1 MLPLLLPNEVRQLDQ
16 ACRDVLGIAPVD
28 LMEQAARSAT
38 NSLRSVIALRGISAT
53 RYLIACGGG
62 NNGGDG
68 LCMARMIMED
78 DPSVSVVV
86 ACDASRETMTEQ
98 TRVNMD
104 RLPSAAK
111 VVRFAEI
118 DPATDFDVIL
128 DALIGVGGGA
138 DLREPIPSFCV
149 LLNSLS
155 GMKVAIDVPTGLDA
169 STGAAS
175 HDVFRADVTITM
187 ETEKP
192 GFFRNDGPACIG
204 SVVVAP
210 IGIPDGTAT
219 QFASTFR
226 YEPRDIE
233 TLLPNRPR
241 SASKFDNGR
250 VLVIGGTRSMR
261 GAPSLAAHAAIS
273 IGAGLVELAAPY
285 IHPLTPREVMTNE
298 LPSHADG
305 TIHVDA
311 ESVLKELL
319 HRATVCA
326 VGPGLGTNE
335 ATHQMMARCI
345 DEFAAE
351 KIIVLDAD
359 GLRLLSRIS
368 YRGPNLILTPHRGE
382 FARLLGIDRGD
393 LPYDIVAAAAEFAE
407 ENKCVLHVKDVPSI
421 TTSGGRH
428 VLTVNGNP
436 AMATA
441 GSGDVLTG
449 IVAGCAAQ
457 GMSTFE
463 AASLGAYIHA
473 CAGDEANAVS
483 VHQRMV
489 AGDIIRYL

>member
-1 MLPLLLPNEVRQLDQ
+1 MLPLLLPNDVRQLDL
-16 ACRDVLGIAPVD
+16 ACHNVLGIPPID

-38 NSLRSVIALRGISAT
+38 TCLRKEPVLRGIT
-53 RYLIACGGG
+53 VQRFLIACGGG

-68 LCMARMIMED
+68 LCMARMILED

-86 ACDASRETMTEQ
+86 ACDTPREAMTEQ
-98 TRVNMD
+98 ARVNYD
-104 RLPSAAK
+104 RLPSAVT
-111 VVRFAEI
+111 VVRFSDI
-118 DPATDFDVIL
+118 DPSSSYDLIL
-128 DALIGVGGGA
+128 DAVIGVGGGA
-138 DLREPIPSFCV
+138 DLRQPIPSICT
-149 LLNSLS
+149 LLNSLK
-155 GMKVAIDVPTGLDA
+155 GMKIAIDVPTGLDA
-169 STGAAS
+169 AS
-175 HDVFRADVTITM
+175 GFAHPDVFRADVTITM

-192 GFFRNDGPACIG
+192 GFFRNNGPLSTG
-204 SVVVAP
+204 FVVVAP

-285 IHPLTPREVMTNE
+285 IHPLTPREVMTYE
-298 LPSHADG
+298 LPSNADG

-359 GLRLLSRIS
+359 GLRLLSRIR

-382 FARLLGIDRGD
+382 FARMMGIERGD
-393 LPYDIVAAAAEFAE
+393 LPYDIVATAAEFAE
-407 ENKCVLHVKDVPSI
+407 ANRCVLHVKDVPSV
-421 TTSGGRH
+421 TTNGGRH
-428 VLTVNGNP
+428 VFTVNGNP

-449 IVAGCAAQ
+449 IIAGCAAQ
-457 GMSTFE
+457 GLSSFE
-463 AASLGAYIHA
+463 AASLGAFIHA
-473 CAGDEANAVS
+473 GAGDEANAAS
-483 VHQRMV
+483 HHQRIV